1 MGDVIV
7 EKADKIKILQDLVS
21 INTVNGNELAVATYL
36 QQVFAEHG
44 IKATIDEFGDKRA
57 NLQVEIGSKNADQKI
72 LVFSGHQDTVSIDDE
87 SAWEQPPFGAQI
99 IGDKLYG
106 RGAADM
112 KSGLAAEVI
121 ALIELAENPAV
132 ELNGTLRFI
141 ATAGEEFGTPGAYRL
156 NEQHAIDD
164 ADALVIGEPTD
175 GQIIFAHSGSFNY
188 RITSRGQAAHSSRP
202 AQGINAIQGLVNYI
216 NLEKDLFADTPEDP
230 YLGRVQHSITVI
242 HGGEQANTIPA
253 TAELLGNIR
262 PTQAFDNQQV
272 IARIEAAVAE
282 LNQQYD
288 TQLSLE
294 IIHNFEP
301 VETASDNGFIQIVKQ
316 VAQETFTD
324 RQVDLLTMNG
334 ATDASVFVKNNPGL
348 PTVILGADGDKSSHQ
363 LNEYTTISSYL
374 ALIEIYQKIA
384 REFLQ

>member
-1 MGDVIV
+1 MGDVMM

-57 NLQVEIGSKNADQKI
+57 NLQAEIGSKNTDQKI

-87 SAWEQPPFGAQI
+87 SAWKQPPFGAQI

-121 ALIELAENPAV
+121 ALIELSEDPGV
-132 ELNGTLRFI
+132 TLNGTLRFI

-156 NEQHAIDD
+156 NAQHAIDD

-216 NLEKDLFADTPEDP
+216 NLEKDLFTDTPEDP

-242 HGGEQANTIPA
+242 HGGEQVNTIPA

-288 TQLSLE
+288 AQLSLE

-316 VAQETFTD
+316 AAQETFTD

>member
-1 MGDVIV
+1 MM

-57 NLQVEIGSKNADQKI
+57 NLQAEIGSKNTDQKI

-87 SAWEQPPFGAQI
+87 SAWKQPPFGAQI

-121 ALIELAENPAV
+121 ALIELSEDPGV
-132 ELNGTLRFI
+132 TLNGTLRFI

-156 NEQHAIDD
+156 NAQHAIDD

-216 NLEKDLFADTPEDP
+216 NLEKDLFTDTPEDP

-242 HGGEQANTIPA
+242 HGGEQVNTIPA

-288 TQLSLE
+288 AQLSLE

-316 VAQETFTD
+316 AAQETFTD

>member
-1 MGDVIV
+1 M
-7 EKADKIKILQDLVS
+7 
-21 INTVNGNELAVATYL
+21 
-36 QQVFAEHG
+36 
-44 IKATIDEFGDKRA
+44 
-57 NLQVEIGSKNADQKI
+57 
-72 LVFSGHQDTVSIDDE
+72 
-87 SAWEQPPFGAQI
+87 
-99 IGDKLYG
+99 
-106 RGAADM
+106 
-112 KSGLAAEVI
+112 
-121 ALIELAENPAV
+121 
-132 ELNGTLRFI
+132 
-141 ATAGEEFGTPGAYRL
+141 
-156 NEQHAIDD
+156 
-164 ADALVIGEPTD
+164 IGEPTD

-216 NLEKDLFADTPEDP
+216 NLEKDLFTDTPEDP

-242 HGGEQANTIPA
+242 HGGEQVNTIPA

-288 TQLSLE
+288 AQLSLE